1 MARKT
6 IKFELG
12 KIYES
17 KFGEEENVVI
27 RRTESAVWFKPYFA
41 LVDGSSAFFRRKV
54 KVIKTG
60 DGKKVECC
68 NALERKNGKMFAN
81 ILSSRVSEDDI
92 SPYFEKP
99 EVIVTEKPEEPDL
112 PYYSEKQLMEVSGVK
127 KCADKRTHNQYAYKN
142 FGGMKNEIERKK
154 KI

>member
-1 MARKT
+1 MRKMAQKVT
-6 IKFELG
+6 KFELG

-17 KFGEEENVVI
+17 TFGEEENVVI

-81 ILSSRVSEDDI
+81 TFSSRCEDDI

-99 EVIVTEKPEEPDL
+99 EVIVTKKPEEENL
-112 PYYSEKQLMEVSGVK
+112 PHYTEEQLIALSKAK
-127 KCADKRTHNQYAYKN
+127 KNQQFPHKN
-142 FGGMKNEIERKK
+142 FGGVKNENERKK